1 MGTGVLDGIE
11 GQHHNNDQ
19 QINSSHTHYLS
30 GSTMVMNSEDKLK
43 VTPIKADKDGAG
55 DGLVNH
61 SIDEIS
67 SDDKSAD
74 AGEQP
79 EDPFRVRSEKKGQG
93 DIRVR
98 SR

>member
-19 QINSSHTHYLS
+19 QTNSYLS
-30 GSTMVMNSEDKLK
+30 GSTMVMNSEYKLK